1 MSLYTLYTFKGHPL
15 PKIQITYKSSSIR
28 AILELAVQNPEHRSI
43 LVAGINKSFKVTDQA
58 LIDLV
63 VITINQKSVISAISK
78 FIYDYLEP
86 KHKAL
91 GNKASIEVTGK
102 EYKVTIS
109 NQEAREETVTNTQEA
124 KEETATRNQKTV
136 TIY

>member
-1 MSLYTLYTFKGHPL
+1 M
-15 PKIQITYKSSSIR
+15 
-28 AILELAVQNPEHRSI
+28 
-43 LVAGINKSFKVTDQA
+43 
-58 LIDLV
+58 
-63 VITINQKSVISAISK
+63 ISAISK